1 MNLHFIPGMCLVF
14 HAFVKCMLGVI
25 FILNRI
31 VDGGFFLYFQKGIK
45 RKADAM
51 NPMIGNSNLDAF
63 SPGLGEKMG
72 KISSR
77 RESGRQIKKV
87 NKDLPDSQVNIRVI
101 LLIYI

>member
-1 MNLHFIPGMCLVF
+1 
-14 HAFVKCMLGVI
+14 
-25 FILNRI
+25 
-31 VDGGFFLYFQKGIK
+31 
-45 RKADAM
+45 M

>member
-1 MNLHFIPGMCLVF
+1 MVVF
-14 HAFVKCMLGVI
+14 PF
-25 FILNRI
+25 
-31 VDGGFFLYFQKGIK
+31 FQKGIK

>member
-1 MNLHFIPGMCLVF
+1 MW
-14 HAFVKCMLGVI
+14 
-25 FILNRI
+25 
-31 VDGGFFLYFQKGIK
+31 VDGFFGLGSRVSIASGNAVVNNVAVLKGIK